1 MLDVLTEDTRI
12 RIGRHFAVDF
22 QRTLRI
28 PDDGHEYPLPPG
40 LGAFPI
46 YRVEEYADRLPA
58 SWLQEHSVSLP
69 MYQREALGQ
78 LEGADWRPNAVTVGI
93 GRINAIT
100 GRRLHGRLNKTRQ
113 NYLVCPDQPWLDG
126 INAGTGFVRQFVAM
140 PLGSGYTVEGQMT
153 GMEKFG
159 GIQITAYDPKP
170 GIFPD
175 TEPSRHDSDF
185 AVYVCAPEMGM
196 GLGAGGRMRQEIYPD
211 EYGVDTWDPEEYGR
225 VHVHIVDSMLFR
237 ETAGLEPTSTPVT
250 ARIYTERGLP
260 WFDLYD
266 EERGDLQPDLLDRIK
281 SVKQIDTRKKLGG
294 QQDDSS
300 SM

>member
-1 MLDVLTEDTRI
+1 
-12 RIGRHFAVDF
+12 
-22 QRTLRI
+22 
-28 PDDGHEYPLPPG
+28 
-40 LGAFPI
+40 
-46 YRVEEYADRLPA
+46 
-58 SWLQEHSVSLP
+58 
-69 MYQREALGQ
+69 MYQREALWINF
-78 LEGADWRPNAVTVGI
+78 EGADWRPNAVTVGI

-100 GRRLHGRLNKTRQ
+100 GRRLHRRLNKTRQ

-126 INAGTGFVRQFVAM
+126 INAGTGFIRQFLAM

-153 GMEKFG
+153 GSEMFG

-185 AVYVCAPEMGM
+185 AVYSCAAPMEM

-211 EYGVDTWDPEEYGR
+211 EYGVDTWDPESSGR
-225 VHVHIVDSMLFR
+225 VHVYIVDSMMFR
-237 ETAGLEPTSTPVT
+237 EITGSEPPSTPVT
-250 ARIYTERGLP
+250 ARTYTECGLP

-266 EERGDLQPDLLDRIK
+266 EERGDLQPDLLDRIR
-281 SVKQIDTRKKLGG
+281 SVKQIDKRKKLGG

-300 SM
+300 VEVTDGQTIVLKTGKKSGS